1 MSMDKEQKG
10 QVGSQFEAESSN
22 ATISDCIKQNRKGD
36 VRSGFEVME
45 SNKAGGKKATR
56 LMIVTLSIFFFALL
70 AWSFVAKIQE
80 VASARGEL
88 VSVTDVEFV
97 QHLEGGMIDEYFVSR
112 GDIVQKGDLIATLS
126 DSTRASQNTISR
138 TKLVIQYLT
147 KERLNALM
155 TNRAPKFEEI
165 TDDKSLISVQQGLLD
180 GLIADQH
187 EEANYFNE
195 TIRNKRGVLRSMYS
209 RLKSS
214 RAQLALIDEQVKMR
228 SKLYKNQG
236 GSKLELT
243 NAKIQRLN
251 MQREVET
258 LKENILIA
266 KDSIDEMAIQKKQ
279 ALQTRQ
285 LGYRS
290 EYKEVQDS
298 ISELVE
304 VRKIDVD
311 KNDRLT
317 IRSPV
322 YGVVRDLPIRHS
334 SGILEAS
341 GVVAEIVP
349 LEEGL
354 KAEVHI
360 HPKNIGFVSVGQ
372 SVNIKLDAYDFSK
385 FGSVKGVLSR
395 ISTGTFK
402 DPQSKEVYYLGE
414 VKLKNES
421 VSSLGHEYVL
431 VPGMEMTADIKI
443 GERSV
448 IDYIAKPI
456 VYGLNE
462 AFREK

>member
-1 MSMDKEQKG
+1 MDKEQNRQKG
-10 QVGSQFEAESSN
+10 SPFEAELSN
-22 ATISDCIKQNRKGD
+22 ATILECLKQSRRGHT
-36 VRSGFEVME
+36 RSSSQIMD
-45 SNKAGGKKATR
+45 SSKARGKKATR
-56 LMIVTLSIFFFALL
+56 LIIVTLSIFFFSLL
-70 AWSFVAKIQE
+70 SWSFVAKIQE

-88 VSVTDVEFV
+88 VSISDIEFV

-138 TKLVIQYLT
+138 AKLEIQYLT

-155 TNRAPKFEEI
+155 TNRKPNFEQFSK
-165 TDDKSLISVQQGLLD
+165 DKSLIDVQMGLLK
-180 GLIADQH
+180 GLIADQR

-195 TIRNKRGVLRSMYS
+195 IIQNKRGVLRSMYA

-214 RAQLALIDEQVKMR
+214 KKQLALIDEQVAMR
-228 SKLYKNQG
+228 SKLYKKQG
-236 GSKLELT
+236 GSKLDLT
-243 NAKIQRLN
+243 NVKIQRLN

-258 LKENILIA
+258 LRENILIL
-266 KDSIDEMAIQKKQ
+266 KDTISETAIQKKQ
-279 ALQTRQ
+279 ALKTR
-285 LGYRS
+285 LLNYS
-290 EYKEVQDS
+290 AEYKEVQDS

-311 KNDRLT
+311 KHDRLT

-322 YGVVRDLPIRHS
+322 YGVVRELPIRYS
-334 SGILEAS
+334 SAILEAS
-341 GVVAEIVP
+341 GIVAEIVP
-349 LEEGL
+349 LGKGL
-354 KAEVHI
+354 KAEIHI
-360 HPKNIGFVSVGQ
+360 PPKNIGFVSVGQ

-385 FGSVKGVLSR
+385 FGTVDGVVSR

-402 DPQSKEVYYLGE
+402 DPQSNEVYYLGE
-414 VKLKNES
+414 VELKSES
-421 VSSLGHEYVL
+421 VSSLGHKHVL

-443 GERSV
+443 GERKV

-456 VYGLNE
+456 IYGLNE